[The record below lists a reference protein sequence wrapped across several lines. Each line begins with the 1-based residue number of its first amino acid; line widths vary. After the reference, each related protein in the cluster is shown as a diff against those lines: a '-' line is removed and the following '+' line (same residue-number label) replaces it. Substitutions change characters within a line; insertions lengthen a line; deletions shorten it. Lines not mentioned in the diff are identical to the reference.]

1 MTFINMAVVEAAQPL
16 KSAHYRFPR
25 AELLRRMLSECL
37 TDYYLKA
44 SIGQPFEARGLLVTG
59 KSRVGKTRELER
71 MITEFNETKTAMPNG
86 KPASIVQ
93 SRLSGKVTSSK
104 DLAVKALK
112 ALGYPSMPRATE
124 NEMWERVHQQAAHLG
139 VIGIHF
145 DEAQHAFTESG
156 HAANGVVLNI
166 LKKILKDMSC
176 PMILILSGV
185 PVLGEHIEMEERGED
200 RLQLRYLLKAIHF
213 DLINFK
219 RDREALIKLVFTYA
233 KKANIDFQPLCDPK
247 FFHRLGHAAGYR
259 WGIVIELLIAALT
272 ACLVEKEKEISIKH
286 FEQAFNEVYGMTT
299 GFTPFTLPDFLH
311 AFDAEKLIDQLDRKH

>member
-1 MTFINMAVVEAAQPL
+1 MSFINMAVVEAAQPL
-16 KSAHYRFPR
+16 KSAHYPFPR
-25 AELLRRMLSECL
+25 AELMRRMLSECL

-93 SRLSGKVTSSK
+93 SRLSGKVTSK
-104 DLAVKALK
+104 DLAAKALE

-124 NEMWERVHQQAAHLG
+124 NEMWQRVHQQAAYQG

-166 LKKILKDMSC
+166 LKKILKDMNC

-185 PVLGEHIEMEERGED
+185 PALAAHIEMEERGED
-200 RLQLRYLLKAIHF
+200 RLQLRYLLKAIHY
-213 DLINFK
+213 DPINIK
-219 RDREALIKLVFTYA
+219 RDLDELHDLAFAYA
-233 KKANIDFQPLCDPK
+233 NKVNISFAPLSYEE
-247 FFHRLGHAAGYR
+247 FFERLSHAAAYR
-259 WGIVIELLIAALT
+259 WGLVIEMLIEALT
-272 ACLVEKEKEISIKH
+272 ICSVEKAKTISISH
-286 FEQAFNEVYGMTT
+286 FEQAFAKIYGTPT
-299 GFTPFTLPDFLH
+299 GYSPFTLDNFIQAFEPDKLM
-311 AFDAEKLIDQLDRKH
+311 KLIDRSQ